1 MAKNI
6 LIQPQLYSEKSNILS
21 EKLGKL
27 IFWVNPKANKIE
39 IKNAI
44 ESTYG
49 VNVASINTSILPRKR
64 KQRYTKS
71 GVLVGR
77 TTLKKKAFITLEEGE
92 TIDLYGDI

>member
-6 LIQPQLYSEKSNILS
+6 LIQPQIYSEKSNRLS
-21 EKLGKL
+21 EKEGKL

-39 IKNAI
+39 IRQAI
-44 ESTYG
+44 ENTYG
-49 VNVASINTSILPRKR
+49 VNVASINTSILPRKH

-71 GVLVGR
+71 GVLTGN
-77 TTLKKKAFITLEEGE
+77 TTLRKKAFITLEEGE